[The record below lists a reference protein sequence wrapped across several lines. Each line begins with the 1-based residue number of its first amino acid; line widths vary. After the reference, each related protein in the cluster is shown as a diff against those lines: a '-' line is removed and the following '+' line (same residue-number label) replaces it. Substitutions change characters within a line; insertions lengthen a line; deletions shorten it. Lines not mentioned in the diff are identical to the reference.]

1 MLARARRF
9 FDVQGDR
16 MKAPWRLFWVAFGV
30 RVLYMTLAH
39 TYRIRG
45 YDEHFNFGFEAGR
58 IAKALVTGYG
68 YADPFAN
75 AVLAHTGPTAW
86 LPPLYPLLVAAVFRV
101 FGIYSAASAW
111 VLLAINCVFSAL
123 TAMAVWEIGARCFG
137 HRVALW
143 SGWLWALYPAAMQY
157 AVRWVW
163 ETSFTTA
170 LFAWVIVLALRM
182 RNIGEADSFI
192 ASAENCHFDRSAAER
207 RNLQHPSATSA
218 SWALFGLLWGLIALS
233 NSTLLLFLP
242 ACAIWLLIGA
252 WPQRSVRL
260 KALAGAIL
268 AALIVAACIAPWTW
282 RNWQAFHTFIPLR
295 GNFGAELYMGD
306 GPGSTGLLMTNDH
319 PHVAPDQLRLYA
331 ALGEVRYVALRG
343 ALARSYIKAI
353 PGHFAKIV
361 AKRIYYFW
369 AGVPSDDPW
378 PAETARIL
386 NFAFISL
393 AGLMG
398 LALALHRR
406 APAAGLFAGAILLL
420 PLTYYVVT
428 VHARFRH
435 PLEPLLCILGVYL
448 FQSAKPKTRP
458 APPRELLNKS
468 LS

>member
-9 FDVQGDR
+9 FDVRGDGV
-16 MKAPWRLFWVAFGV
+16 KAPWRLFWVAFGV

-39 TYRIRG
+39 TYRIRA
-45 YDEHFNFGFEAGR
+45 YDDHFNFGFEAGR

-68 YADPFAN
+68 YSDPFAN

-101 FGIYSAASAW
+101 FGIYSPGSAW
-111 VLLAINCVFSAL
+111 ALLTINCVFSAL

-157 AVRWVW
+157 AARWVW
-163 ETSFTTA
+163 ETSLTTA

-182 RNIGEADSFI
+182 REIGDRKPRVDRPPLSVLRF
-192 ASAENCHFDRSAAER
+192 SAQRPRQNEER
-207 RNLQHPSATSA
+207 TTVNGQPATS
-218 SWALFGLLWGLIALS
+218 WAIFGLAWGLIALF

-242 ACAIWLLIGA
+242 ACTIWLLIGA
-252 WPQRSVRL
+252 WPQRTTRL
-260 KALAGAIL
+260 KALAGAAL
-268 AALIVAACIAPWTW
+268 AAPIVAACIAPWTW
-282 RNWQAFHTFIPLR
+282 HNWQAFHTFIPLR

-306 GPGSTGLLMTNDH
+306 GPGSTGLLMTYDH

-343 ALARSYIKAI
+343 ELARNYIKAN

-361 AKRIYYFW
+361 ARRIYYFW
-369 AGVPSDDPW
+369 ASVPSDDPW
-378 PAETARIL
+378 PVETARIL

-406 APAAGLFAGAILLL
+406 APAGGLFACAFLLL

-435 PLEPLLCILGVYL
+435 PLEPLLCVLAVYL
-448 FQSAKPKTRP
+448 FQSANRN
-458 APPRELLNKS
+458 RS
-468 LS
+468 RSGVVS

>member
-1 MLARARRF
+1 
-9 FDVQGDR
+9 
-16 MKAPWRLFWVAFGV
+16 
-30 RVLYMTLAH
+30 
-39 TYRIRG
+39 
-45 YDEHFNFGFEAGR
+45 
-58 IAKALVTGYG
+58 
-68 YADPFAN
+68 
-75 AVLAHTGPTAW
+75 
-86 LPPLYPLLVAAVFRV
+86 
-101 FGIYSAASAW
+101 
-111 VLLAINCVFSAL
+111 
-123 TAMAVWEIGARCFG
+123 
-137 HRVALW
+137 
-143 SGWLWALYPAAMQY
+143 MQY

-163 ETSFTTA
+163 ETSLTTA
-170 LFAWVIVLALRM
+170 LFAWVVVLALRM
-182 RNIGEADSFI
+182 RDIGER
-192 ASAENCHFDRSAAER
+192 EPGVLRSPFSVLR
-207 RNLQHPSATSA
+207 PSARQPANSEQRTTNNGQRKT
-218 SWALFGLLWGLIALS
+218 SWALFGVAWGIIALS

-242 ACAIWLLIGA
+242 ACTIWLLIGA
-252 WPQRSVRL
+252 WPQRATRL
-260 KALAGAIL
+260 KAIAGAAL

-306 GPGSTGLLMTNDH
+306 GPGSNGLLMTYDH

-343 ALARSYIKAI
+343 ALARSFIKAY
-353 PGHFAKIV
+353 PRHFAKIV

-406 APAAGLFAGAILLL
+406 APAAGLFAWAILLL